1 MELIYAVNDSLL
13 KTEDYLD
20 LVQDVW
26 PGSFSFSLT
35 EQALTKTVNITAWHD
50 QKLVGCVRILTDG
63 YFFGT
68 IPEILVRPSY
78 QGKGIGT
85 KLMELAWAEAPT
97 SLFFGSQP
105 GKESF
110 YERLGYEKS
119 LQSFGRKKP
128 RRC

>member
-1 MELIYAVNDSLL
+1 MNDSLL

-26 PGSFSFSLT
+26 PGSYSFSLT
-35 EQALTKTVNITAWHD
+35 EQALTKT
-50 QKLVGCVRILTDG
+50 
-63 YFFGT
+63 
-68 IPEILVRPSY
+68 
-78 QGKGIGT
+78 GIGT
-85 KLMELAWAEAPT
+85 KLMELAWVEAPT
-97 SLFFGSQP
+97 SLFFGAQP

-119 LQSFGRKKP
+119 MQSFGRKKP